1 MLQPARETVAATS
14 TPWLTFFISGVMQP
28 GQEMVAAGYCL
39 YGSSCCLVLSLGQG
53 VSSCFTL
60 DPSMGEFILT
70 TPKVWALVQARG
82 AGCTPILPLGLP
94 VTSAVVIL
102 PNLEVALNFEP

>member
-1 MLQPARETVAATS
+1 
-14 TPWLTFFISGVMQP
+14 MQP